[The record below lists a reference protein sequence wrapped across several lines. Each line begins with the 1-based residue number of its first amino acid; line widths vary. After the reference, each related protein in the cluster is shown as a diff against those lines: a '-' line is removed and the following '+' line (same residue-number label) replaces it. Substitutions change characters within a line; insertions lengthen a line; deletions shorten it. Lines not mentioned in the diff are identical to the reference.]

1 VPPCLRKGSQS
12 HCDAK
17 SDFGM
22 FARLCWAWGFCYGG
36 APLWDWGWG
45 DGFEVGMEGGGV
57 FNGGRGGR
65 LEGEREEGGG
75 G

>member
-1 VPPCLRKGSQS
+1 
-12 HCDAK
+12 
-17 SDFGM
+17 M